1 MWTIKKKV
9 FIEFVKIL
17 LLLYVSGF
25 FSGHVGSELLDWGLN
40 LYPLHRKANS

>member
-1 MWTIKKKV
+1 MILFFLMWTIKKKV

-25 FSGHVGSELLDWGLN
+25 FSGHVGSELPN
-40 LYPLHRKANS
+40 Q